1 MEIRKAVMAANPQV
15 VRFDIVREGDE
26 ITVTLGFRDGP
37 RRVDVRLLGA
47 KTEFYRMA
55 MGVRLDDT
63 LASLTRADPMVEPA
77 GVVREGD
84 RLTLRFRYTAPDGR
98 PRPVRAETP
107 PPEPPPAPA
116 RPAGVEAE
124 VTPPS
129 PPATAP
135 PPPAIRETPA
145 APPPPETPAEPPA
158 EDPAVEA
165 WRKALADGSLQA
177 FERFVQKHPDA
188 PQAPEARRRAARLRE
203 DRAYRRAV
211 KKDDLR
217 AYRAFLDRFP
227 DSAHKAEV
235 EARIQAIEAERKR
248 REAERRAREAA
259 EKRRLKAYDEARRM
273 DSAEAYRIFLAAYPD
288 APEAKGVR
296 RRLREIEADDAAF
309 AKARGSEQGLSE
321 YLARHPK
328 GRHAGEAAKELQA
341 LRKARMEADLRAAL
355 AEGTEEALAGFL
367 KRWPGSPHESRVREA
382 LERLRAEASAPE
394 PAPPGPGPAESGQ
407 ESADLLRAVRVAE
420 PPRVDGQA
428 GDPAWAGAP
437 EIRVPLEGSPGPGAL
452 SVRAVHDGA
461 RIYLLVRWAD
471 PTRDALYRPW
481 VWDPAQG
488 TYHQND
494 QADDGLA
501 VTIFSTPGLD
511 DTCMLQ
517 GRGMEADLWLWRAFW
532 SDISGLAV
540 DARLQVSRTR
550 LPRSNPYPARD
561 GSGQLWVRRE
571 SDRGALGWSFFIPV
585 EFQGAVVPSYKPS
598 RAAGSRGDVHAR
610 GRWEEGAWTV
620 ELSRALDTK
629 HPDDVP
635 LAPGEER
642 TIAFG
647 VYDRAEKARHAVS
660 GPVRLRLGGGR

>member
-1 MEIRKAVMAANPQV
+1 MEIRKAVMAANPQL

-37 RRVDVRLLGA
+37 RRVDVRLLGP
-47 KTEFYRMA
+47 KPEFYRMA
-55 MGVRLDDT
+55 MGVRLDET

-77 GVVREGD
+77 GVKRDGD
-84 RLTLRFRYTAPDGR
+84 RLTLRFRYAAPERAPRTAR
-98 PRPVRAETP
+98 TETP
-107 PPEPPPAPA
+107 APSPTPPG
-116 RPAGVEAE
+116 RPAGAEAE
-124 VTPPS
+124 VTPPA

-135 PPPAIRETPA
+135 PPPRIKETQ
-145 APPPPETPAEPPA
+145 APPPPSAPAEPPP
-158 EDPAVEA
+158 EDRTARA
-165 WRKALADGSLQA
+165 WREALAEGSLQA
-177 FERFVQKHPDA
+177 FVRFLEEHPDA
-188 PQAPEARRRAARLRE
+188 PQAPEARRRAARLGE
-203 DRAYRRAV
+203 DRAYRQAL

-227 DSAHKAEV
+227 GSAHRAKV
-235 EARIQAIEAERKR
+235 EARIRAIEAEKKR

-288 APEAKGVR
+288 APEAKRVR
-296 RRLREIEADDAAF
+296 RRLREIEADDGAF

-321 YLARHPK
+321 YLARYPK
-328 GRHAGEAAKELQA
+328 GRHAEEARQELRA
-341 LRKARMEADLRAAL
+341 LRTKRMEADLRAAL
-355 AEGTEEALAGFL
+355 AAGTEEALAGYL
-367 KRWPGSPHESRVREA
+367 KRWPGSPHERRVREA
-382 LERLRAEASAPE
+382 LERARAEASAPE
-394 PAPPGPGPAESGQ
+394 PAPPEPAETDQDTGN
-407 ESADLLRAVRVAE
+407 LLRAPRVTR

-428 GDPAWAGAP
+428 DDPAWADAP
-437 EIRVPLEGSPGPGAL
+437 EIRVPLGGGPGPEAL
-452 SVRAVHDGA
+452 TVRAVHDGS
-461 RIYLLVRWAD
+461 RVYVLVRWAD
-471 PTRDALYRPW
+471 RTRDALYRPW

-501 VTIFSTPGLD
+501 LSLFSTPDLG

-517 GRGMEADLWLWRAFW
+517 GKGMEADLWLWRAFW

-598 RAAGSRGDVHAR
+598 RAAGSRGDVQAR
-610 GRWEEGAWTV
+610 GQWKDGAWTV
-620 ELSRALDTK
+620 ELSRALDTR

-642 TIAFG
+642 IIAFA
-647 VYDRAEKARHAVS
+647 VYDRAEKGRHAVS
-660 GPVRLRLGGGR
+660 GPVRLRLEGGR